1 MGAHDRGY
9 CIGIYYSFCF
19 MLTSKIATI
28 SWTIWMN
35 VTLSRLQIGWCVNE
49 NKVERV
55 KRE

>member
-1 MGAHDRGY
+1 MGAHDQGY

-35 VTLSRLQIGWCVNE
+35 VTLSRLQIGATGV
-49 NKVERV
+49 
-55 KRE
+55 